1 MSSPSSPNN
10 DPVRRGKTTF
20 HNMKATPK
28 MLRPVQPQH
37 VYDYEDEHEA
47 RRSREERKP
56 RRSSAPADMASFG
69 MFAFFGVLLLG
80 VVFYLVQGASTMPF
94 ESVGDTRDEVI
105 RKNEETRRLNEQRA
119 REAAL
124 HPQPQPVQR
133 ETPVIPATRMERTP
147 APVPAAT
154 PAPAKAPVPNSAFDP
169 MKRPERPSPLG
180 GISAGMLPAE
190 VEKKTQNEAPK
201 PPQNEVQK

>member
-1 MSSPSSPNN
+1 
-10 DPVRRGKTTF
+10 
-20 HNMKATPK
+20 MKATPK
-28 MLRPVQPQH
+28 VLRPVQPQH
-37 VYDYEDEHEA
+37 VYDYHDEHET

-56 RRSSAPADMASFG
+56 RRSSAPADMATFG

-94 ESVGDTRDEVI
+94 DSVGDTRDEVI
-105 RKNEETRRLNEQRA
+105 RKNDETRRINEQRA

-124 HPQPQPVQR
+124 RPQTQPVPR
-133 ETPVIPATRMERTP
+133 ETPVIPAARMEN
-147 APVPAAT
+147 T
-154 PAPAKAPVPNSAFDP
+154 PAPAASPASAKPPVPNSAFDP

-190 VEKKTQNEAPK
+190 AEKKTQNEAPK
-201 PPQNEVQK
+201 PAQSDVQK